1 MNPKVLLKETPQNF
15 FSERKKEQ
23 ESLDFWF
30 NTTYLFLLWLIG
42 GLLIYYVWILNVN
55 ATQWYN
61 VRQIEMERRN
71 LEAQLNLIQAKIA
84 DLESLSTIMKD
95 DDLKDMEKVENPDYL
110 VIRDGVQYVYNN
122 AK

>member
-1 MNPKVLLKETPQNF
+1 
-15 FSERKKEQ
+15 
-23 ESLDFWF
+23 
-30 NTTYLFLLWLIG
+30 
-42 GLLIYYVWILNVN
+42 VWILNVN
-55 ATQWYN
+55 ATQGYN

-84 DLESLSTIMKD
+84 DLESLNTIMKD

-110 VIRDGVQYVYNN
+110 VIREGVQYVYNN